1 MNIILLLRIYLTS
14 QINSFI
20 VFLRKVPIVNKFIT
34 DKAFGKYRLK
44 KSIALLGIIYDFVG
58 KIIGS
63 TIGFLIFVT
72 FLSKAVLREE
82 AYTDF
87 RLTVLYVAL
96 YVIYPFFNG
105 SAIFSSSTED
115 QMFIHYF
122 MVNPVPY
129 YKYKGLKAL
138 FFNLITY
145 IPALIYQFRQP
156 LIVITLVLLKVAG
169 SAFTNMAYL
178 MFFNKMNRQP
188 NKRVRRLC
196 GLGFVI
202 AVYFACGK
210 KLIPDV
216 IVPNRGYIITS
227 VICAMIIIIGIAY
240 MLNYKKYRELAIK
253 YADKGIIIFM
263 MSSGGNMDPDAA
275 DIIDK
280 DSEYHRAYFAEHK
293 NLTPEAYIDKT
304 FRKRYR
310 KAIWNPIITDVI
322 IDAIILGVLG
332 YVVRLGWINITA
344 ETLANY
350 SPILVTVAISASLV
364 PASIYRYFRNVDLIY
379 IRSRMITKEFLK
391 KLMLKRYIRT
401 IGIDLVIA
409 VAITIA
415 AAVFLLTSGI
425 KYPLV
430 DFAWLM
436 VSIVPV
442 LIIYDTYE
450 WLMYYLVQPYS
461 ADLVAKS
468 PVFSVMGYVTSILM
482 ILLLF
487 IRANMA
493 KFLIPIIG
501 ITIFSMVIYYIASN
515 FAYKTFKIRF

>member
-20 VFLRKVPIVNKFIT
+20 VFLRKIPIINKFIT

-44 KSIALLGIIYDFVG
+44 KSISLLGIAYDFVG

-63 TIGFLIFVT
+63 SIGFLLFVT

-87 RLTVLYVAL
+87 RLMVLFVVL
-96 YVIYPFFNG
+96 FVIYPFFSG
-105 SAIFSSSTED
+105 SAILSSSAED

-122 MVNPVPY
+122 MLNPVPY
-129 YKYKGLKAL
+129 YKYKGFKAL
-138 FFNLITY
+138 FFSFITY
-145 IPALIYQFRQP
+145 TPALIYQFRQP
-156 LIVITLVLLKVAG
+156 FIVIMLVLIKAAG
-169 SAFTNMAYL
+169 NAFTNIVYL
-178 MFFNKMNRQP
+178 WFFNKKNRQP
-188 NKRVRRLC
+188 NKRARRLC
-196 GLGFVI
+196 GLGVVI
-202 AVYFACGK
+202 AVYFACAK
-210 KLIPDV
+210 NLIPDV
-216 IVPNRGYIITS
+216 TISNRTYIIIS
-227 VICAMIIIIGIAY
+227 IICAVIIIAGIVY
-240 MLNYKKYRELAIK
+240 ILNYKKYRELAIK
-253 YADKGIIIFM
+253 YADKGIITFV
-263 MSSGGNMDPDAA
+263 MSSGGNMDPDVA

-280 DSEYHRAYFAEHK
+280 GSEYHKAYFEEHK
-293 NLTPEAYIDKT
+293 RFTPEVYIDKA

-379 IRSRMITKEFLK
+379 IRSRMITKDFLK
-391 KLMLKRYIRT
+391 GLMLKRYIRT
-401 IGIDLVIA
+401 LGIDLVIA

-436 VSIVPV
+436 VSIVPI

-461 ADLVAKS
+461 VDLVAKS
-468 PVFSVMGYVTSILM
+468 PVFSVMGYVTSIIM

-493 KFLIPIIG
+493 KFFIPIIG
-501 ITIFSMVIYYIASN
+501 ITLLAMLIFYIASN
-515 FAYKTFKIRF
+515 YAYKTFKIRF